1 MVGSALLERE
11 IEKVSDEIKEVAG
24 KSVTEEELR
33 HRNMMSQNYRTIF
46 GESSL
51 RDPAPEAP
59 QKTEEPAPAVP
70 SSPDAPSASARLADY
85 NRAMQNILNMR
96 SGSTA
101 EAPAQER
108 TYTPMR
114 DFAPYVEPKTP
125 TYEEKLYHEG
135 ILMGTTLSPETETVE
150 PPYYSPSYMPSEDYK
165 EEEDALPT
173 RRTMES
179 IQQSLENEA
188 KTSGFSALSAKT
200 KIVLATVAAAV
211 VLLLAVICINTAVIK
226 SIRSGVAMRE
236 NTVAELSETLAR
248 LESEIAELTSPE
260 KIESWAAEHG
270 MTPPES

>member
-11 IEKVSDEIKEVAG
+11 IEKVSDEIEQVAE

-33 HRNMMSQNYRTIF
+33 HRNMMSQNYRAIF

-51 RDPAPEAP
+51 RDPAPVAP
-59 QKTEEPAPAVP
+59 QKTEEHAPAVP
-70 SSPDAPSASARLADY
+70 TSPDAPSASARLADY

-101 EAPAQER
+101 EAPVQEQ
-108 TYTPMR
+108 TYTPVR

-125 TYEEKLYHEG
+125 TYEERLYHEG
-135 ILMGTTLSPETETVE
+135 ILMGTALSPETETVE
-150 PPYYSPSYMPSEDYK
+150 TPYYSPSYMPSEEYK
-165 EEEDALPT
+165 DEEDALPT

-188 KTSGFSALSAKT
+188 KSGFSALSAKT

-236 NTVAELSETLAR
+236 NKVAELSETLAK
-248 LESEIAELTSPE
+248 LEREIADLTSPE